1 MKESLRRIILF
12 TVIVATGSVMI
23 LFDVPLILMIPL
35 ILAVGF
41 VILLLLGAITSADI
55 RSVLK
60 NANLRNLKKIK
71 ILKRLDEMKFFEKK
85 GPQPDKKPA
94 SPAVKTVAA
103 SGDPKKTGT
112 GSHLH
117 SFFTSLRSLGTVL
130 KERSKQGRKVEH
142 INELLDKAV
151 SEKVKGS
158 ALATAA
164 GNGAKIKPSSS
175 VGASIAV
182 PNEQTKEQD
191 PFLSLSGDEFDI
203 SLLDGLDDQ
212 ESSQKTAS
220 ADQAPVP
227 LPSADGPAIAMPEP
241 EIPLP
246 SLDITT
252 EADDILKNNEGEGLE
267 EFKGLEGGES
277 IDKDFGELDN
287 LSIDDIDLDIDMEEE
302 TTVASGSSS
311 AKTTE
316 TASPSS
322 SPNPVKTIQTDWVDS
337 DAPKNAAT
345 ADNEISKQAEMAS
358 FAGGASGTD
367 EDLLSS
373 LASDVKHVA
382 KEENISLLRD
392 LKDFRAP
399 ATTIENE
406 LKEMYE
412 TLKSAS
418 DPRKKV
424 IPPGKGVK

>member
-23 LFDVPLILMIPL
+23 LFDVPLIFMIPL

-41 VILLLLGAITSADI
+41 VILLLLGAITIADI
-55 RSVLK
+55 RSALK
-60 NANLRNLKKIK
+60 IPNLQNLKKIK

-85 GPQPDKKPA
+85 SVKPDKKPA
-94 SPAVKTVAA
+94 PPSAKAVT
-103 SGDPKKTGT
+103 PPNNTKKTGI

-130 KERSKQGRKVEH
+130 KERSKRERKIEH

-158 ALATAA
+158 ALASAA
-164 GNGAKIKPSSS
+164 GNGPKIKPSPSS
-175 VGASIAV
+175 GASIPG
-182 PNEQTKEQD
+182 PNEQTKDQD

-212 ESSQKTAS
+212 ESPPRNAS
-220 ADQAPVP
+220 VDKIPSP
-227 LPSADGPAIAMPEP
+227 LPPSGRPAIAIPEP

-246 SLDITT
+246 SLEITS
-252 EADDILKNNEGEGLE
+252 EADEILKKNEGEGLE

-277 IDKDFGELDN
+277 IDQDFGELDN
-287 LSIDDIDLDIDMEEE
+287 LSIEDIDLDIDMGEE
-302 TTVASGSSS
+302 TPVASGSSS
-311 AKTTE
+311 AKNE
-316 TASPSS
+316 TANPSPSS
-322 SPNPVKTIQTDWVDS
+322 NPVKTIQTDWVDS

-345 ADNEISKQAEMAS
+345 GENEISRQAEMAS

-382 KEENISLLRD
+382 KEQNTSLLRD
-392 LKDFRAP
+392 LKDFKAP
-399 ATTIENE
+399 ATAIENE

-412 TLKSAS
+412 TLKSVS

-424 IPPGKGVK
+424 IPPGKGMK

>member
-23 LFDVPLILMIPL
+23 LFDVSLILMIPL

-41 VILLLLGAITSADI
+41 VILVLLGAITIADI

-60 NANLRNLKKIK
+60 KANLENLKKIK

-85 GPQPDKKPA
+85 STQPDKKPA
-94 SPAVKTVAA
+94 SPQVKTVAA
-103 SGDPKKTGT
+103 PGDPKKTGI
-112 GSHLH
+112 GSHVH

-158 ALATAA
+158 ALASAA
-164 GNGAKIKPSSS
+164 GNGAKLKPSSS
-175 VGASIAV
+175 MGASI
-182 PNEQTKEQD
+182 PGPGEQTKEQD
-191 PFLSLSGDEFDI
+191 PFLSLSGDDFDI
-203 SLLDGLDDQ
+203 SLLDGLDEQ
-212 ESSQKTAS
+212 ESPQKTAHL
-220 ADQAPVP
+220 DQVSMP
-227 LPSADGPAIAMPEP
+227 LPSEGGPGIAITEP

-246 SLDITT
+246 SLDITS
-252 EADDILKNNEGEGLE
+252 EAEDILKNNEGESLE

-277 IDKDFGELDN
+277 IDQDFGELDN
-287 LSIDDIDLDIDMEEE
+287 LSLEDIDLDIDMGEE
-302 TTVASGSSS
+302 TTVAGGSSS

-345 ADNEISKQAEMAS
+345 AENEITKQAEMAS
-358 FAGGASGTD
+358 FAGGASGSD

-373 LASDVKHVA
+373 LATDVKRVA
-382 KEENISLLRD
+382 KEQNTSLLRD
-392 LKDFRAP
+392 LKDFKAP
-399 ATTIENE
+399 ATAIESE
-406 LKEMYE
+406 LKDMYE
-412 TLKSAS
+412 TLKSVS

-424 IPPGKGVK
+424 VPPGKGMK

>member
-41 VILLLLGAITSADI
+41 VILLLLGAITIADI

-60 NANLRNLKKIK
+60 NANIRNLKKIK

-85 GPQPDKKPA
+85 GPQQDKKPA
-94 SPAVKTVAA
+94 PAAVKMVAA
-103 SGDPKKTGT
+103 PGDPKKTGT

-175 VGASIAV
+175 VGASIPV

-212 ESSQKTAS
+212 ESSPKTAS
-220 ADQAPVP
+220 ADQVPMP

-246 SLDITT
+246 SLDISS

-302 TTVASGSSS
+302 TTAASGSSS

-367 EDLLSS
+367 DDLLSS

-399 ATTIENE
+399 AATIENE